1 MKNFIKKNLKRFL
14 VGFLIFTYVCMLV
27 PFTDVYATPV
37 NETTVSADDGSTLP
51 FVITNNADDVF
62 MFKTDSTTP
71 WYIVSLSSFNY
82 PYGGSTNYGTAS
94 KTWIYDEHGNNT
106 KKFMYSHYY
115 GNFGRVGTKWY
126 YNFDG
131 PYYYIPSSDSQEYE
145 RIMYNFLTTGNT
157 DGIDTSHA
165 QTEGSIDDPIYDEN
179 IGTLILDK
187 TIMYEESNGNDIN
200 DLYNLWSWKNKTS
213 TGFSLSNND
222 YAQTFIQVKVE
233 SKCVIYSDL
242 RHTKVKQ
249 SFDNYGE
256 KGMLFNQI
264 PVNNQPLKVSYL
276 TDVPKAL
283 PLTHAESHN
292 PLYVG
297 YNYTL
302 YFRVVCTNSTQ
313 VIPDDSSSEW
323 HCGGWRAMDCN
334 GDVLNSQ
341 SDKSSNGH
349 FDDNDNWIADED
361 DGNND
366 VTAGSD
372 SVHDT
377 DDAKDSFANY
387 QPSSGMST
395 DTAIGN
401 LKDLMNMVGYIP
413 TMIAT
418 LFSFLPSW
426 CITLIA
432 VTFASM
438 LVLIVYKLIRG

>member
-1 MKNFIKKNLKRFL
+1 MRKNIKPIFVLFL
-14 VGFLIFTYVCMLV
+14 FTFVLVSGRIESYANTYNVTFQGENSSLSYNITSNTDVILIDSDPNHQTYSNGYVCA
-27 PFTDVYATPV
+27 Y
-37 NETTVSADDGSTLP
+37 
-51 FVITNNADDVF
+51 
-62 MFKTDSTTP
+62 
-71 WYIVSLSSFNY
+71 SLSPLTTDPNRNWGTTNGVYVTWNLNIDNSTVKTSNIPLYRTSGYTSFINN
-82 PYGGSTNYGTAS
+82 SLLDEAAS
-94 KTWIYDEHGNNT
+94 ILHGNKPTTFT
-106 KKFMYSHYY
+106 KVFS
-115 GNFGRVGTKWY
+115 
-126 YNFDG
+126 
-131 PYYYIPSSDSQEYE
+131 
-145 RIMYNFLTTGNT
+145 
-157 DGIDTSHA
+157 
-165 QTEGSIDDPIYDEN
+165 EGSIDNPILDEN

-213 TGFSLSNND
+213 TGYSLSDND

-249 SFDNYGE
+249 NFDNYGE

-276 TDVPKAL
+276 KDVPKAL

-334 GDVLNSQ
+334 GDVLNGQ

-349 FDDNDNWIADED
+349 FDDDDNWIADED

-366 VTAGSD
+366 VTSGSD

-426 CITLIA
+426 CTTLIG